1 MVTRFLGSAQSP
13 MINGLVENHYN
24 PWSADQ
30 RKEDPNYFKVLARQ
44 HKPKVMWIGCSD
56 ARLAI
61 YQKMGLPLGEVFIC
75 RNIANQTNHTSA
87 RAAVSYAVK
96 VLGVKQIIVC
106 GHYKCG
112 GIKGALN
119 RSQISDPSLHRWL
132 EPIERLA
139 IAHQDILNSLGPRKK
154 PQRLSELNV
163 WDQVS
168 RIGRMRCVQEAWAD
182 GAKLAVDGLVFDMG
196 QGLLIGAGSVSSREQ
211 WLEYRQAPQPL
222 VTLT

>member
-1 MVTRFLGSAQSP
+1 
-13 MINGLVENHYN
+13 
-24 PWSADQ
+24 
-30 RKEDPNYFKVLARQ
+30 
-44 HKPKVMWIGCSD
+44 MWIGCSD

-61 YQKMGLPLGEVFIC
+61 YQKMGLPLGDVFIC

-119 RSQISDPSLHRWL
+119 RSQISDPSLNRWL

-139 IAHQDILNSLGPRKK
+139 EAHQDILSPLGPRKK
-154 PQRLSELNV
+154 PQRLAELNV

-168 RIGRMRCVQEAWAD
+168 RIGRMSCVQEAWAT
-182 GAKLAVDGLVFDMG
+182 GAKLAVDGLVFDMR
-196 QGLLIGAGSVSSREQ
+196 QGLLLGAGSISSQDEWR
-211 WLEYRQAPQPL
+211 EYRKAPQPL